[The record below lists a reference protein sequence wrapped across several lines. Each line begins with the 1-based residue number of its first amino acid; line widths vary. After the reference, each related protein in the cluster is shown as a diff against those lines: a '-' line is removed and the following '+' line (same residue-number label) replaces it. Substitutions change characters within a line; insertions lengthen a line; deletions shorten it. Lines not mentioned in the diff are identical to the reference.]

1 MNVLDGLSK
10 QLQGRG
16 LSGKTVLEGAV
27 WFGDLHKML
36 TTFGEDLAKFSAGA
50 ATTEALEKF
59 LQKSSD
65 SAKALQA
72 HMHAD
77 AIALALMGEVSAK
90 RKPDDLGVE
99 GAPSYMKES
108 DGGAATIAALNAKA
122 LECGIDA
129 EAWKASGIP
138 AHLGGIAQAAATV
151 KGTLEIVAG
160 ADKLTDGTLDDRF
173 FEIHYAATGQVGN
186 RHIQDKPNE
195 PGLPTSCAKLL
206 KAMKREMM
214 LIKAPAR

>member
-16 LSGKTVLEGAV
+16 LAGKTVLEGAV

-36 TTFGEDLAKFSAGA
+36 ATFGDDLGKFANGA
-50 ATTEALEKF
+50 AGTEEIQKF

-65 SAKALQA
+65 SAKAIQA

-77 AIALALMGEVSAK
+77 SIALALMSEVSSK

-108 DGGAATIAALNAKA
+108 DGGAAVIGSLNAKA
-122 LECGIDA
+122 LECGVQAD
-129 EAWKASGIP
+129 AWKASGIP
-138 AHLGGIAQAAATV
+138 AHLAEIAQAAATV

-173 FEIHYAATGQVGN
+173 FEIHYAATGQIGN

-195 PGLPTSCAKLL
+195 PGLPTACAKLL

-214 LIKAPAR
+214 LIKAPQK

>member
-16 LSGKTVLEGAV
+16 LSGKTVLEGSV
-27 WFGDLHKML
+27 WFGDLYKVL
-36 TTFGEDLAKFSAGA
+36 STFGDDLGKFANGAAGA
-50 ATTEALEKF
+50 EEIQKF
-59 LQKSSD
+59 LQKASD
-65 SAKALQA
+65 SARAIQEHL
-72 HMHAD
+72 HAD
-77 AIALALMGEVSAK
+77 ALALALMGEVSAK

-99 GAPSYMKES
+99 EAPSYMKEGG
-108 DGGAATIAALNAKA
+108 GGAAILAALNAKA
-122 LECGIDA
+122 LECGVDEA
-129 EAWKASGIP
+129 AWKASGIP
-138 AHLGGIAQAAATV
+138 AHLAGIAQAAATV

-160 ADKLTDGTLDDRF
+160 PERLTDGTLDDRF

-195 PGLPTSCAKLL
+195 PGLPSACAKLL

-214 LIKAPAR
+214 LIKAPRK